1 MHTSSTFADW
11 KLSNFSHQDRQTHD
25 WLMLSAVM
33 LYAAWLSNGNWEK
46 RNGMLCSSEQPL
58 MGRNL
63 NTKSSYEG
71 DNARPEYF
79 ENQVPQIG

>member
-1 MHTSSTFADW
+1 MHTSSMFADW
-11 KLSNFSHQDRQTHD
+11 KLSNFSHHDRKTHD

-33 LYAAWLSNGNWEK
+33 LYATWLSNGNWEK
-46 RNGMLCSSEQPL
+46 MYGMLCSSEQPP
-58 MGRNL
+58 MERNL

-71 DNARPEYF
+71 DYARPVYF

>member
-1 MHTSSTFADW
+1 
-11 KLSNFSHQDRQTHD
+11 
-25 WLMLSAVM
+25 
-33 LYAAWLSNGNWEK
+33 
-46 RNGMLCSSEQPL
+46 MLCSSEQPL